1 MITLLQSTYAE
12 AIEQLANA
20 RSAQV
25 AGAITAEQY
34 AEYQKAV
41 FDAIADNINIA
52 ELFGDA
58 VSIESAP

>member
-1 MITLLQSTYAE
+1 MTILQSTYAE

-34 AEYQKAV
+34 AEYQQAV
-41 FDAIADNINIA
+41 FDAIADNVNIA
-52 ELFGDA
+52 ELFGEQTKIA
-58 VSIESAP
+58 